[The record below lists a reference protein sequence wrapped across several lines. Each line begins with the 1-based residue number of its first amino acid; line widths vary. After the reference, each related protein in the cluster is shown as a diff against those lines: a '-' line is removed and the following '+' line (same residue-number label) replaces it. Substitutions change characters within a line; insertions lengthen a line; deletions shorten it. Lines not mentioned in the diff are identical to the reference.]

1 MARNTYS
8 YSTKK
13 IRKEQMKKY
22 GLLFLLLV
30 SCATSSIKRDFTIRD
45 YKELKLK
52 NGLRVL
58 LVHDKSLPYI
68 STTLMLHTG
77 SISDPPL
84 YSGLTSFVTGMLDTG
99 TQNLSALE
107 IADAFGK
114 LGTSFSA
121 TTQRDYTH
129 ITVSTLSYHQE
140 KLFEL
145 LGEVIS
151 RPSFPKSEIER
162 YRSKV
167 LAAIKTMSDKPSV
180 YARNMYNLYLY
191 GSHPYG
197 QSSLGIPKNVQ
208 SIKRQQIVNHYLRI
222 FRPNNATLAVV
233 GDFNKDIISLLET
246 SFKDWTDQ
254 EVLPPSFAKKD
265 TIKGRLIRL
274 VTKDDLTQAEVR
286 IGHIGIQRSDPDF
299 LRLRVANTILGRGF
313 VSRLMDHIRD
323 NLGLTYNISSDF
335 NARLDRGPFSI
346 TTFTKNQ
353 TVGQIIQE
361 TLTVLETFYKKGVTS
376 KEVKS
381 AKKYLLGIFP
391 QAIDTPEKLA
401 FNLLILRLYGIP
413 DTYLETYHHEISK
426 ITARQVNRVIK
437 KHIDPYNLKIL
448 VYAHSKVLDQI
459 RSLGIVE
466 IRHHT
471 DF

>member
-1 MARNTYS
+1 
-8 YSTKK
+8 
-13 IRKEQMKKY
+13 MKKY
-22 GLLFLLLV
+22 GLLFLLLI
-30 SCATSSIKRDFTIRD
+30 SCSTSPVKRGFTIRD

-77 SISDPPL
+77 SINDPPL
-84 YSGLTSFVTGMLDTG
+84 YSGLTSFVTGMLDAG
-99 TQNLSALE
+99 TKNRSALE

-121 TTQRDYTH
+121 ATQRDYIYMTA
-129 ITVSTLSYHQE
+129 STLSRHQTT
-140 KLFEL
+140 LFEL

-151 RPSFPKSEIER
+151 KPSFPKSEIER
-162 YRSKV
+162 YRSKT
-167 LAAIKTMSDKPSV
+167 LAVIKTMSDKPSA
-180 YARNMYNLYLY
+180 YAQNMYNLYLY

-197 QSSLGIPKNVQ
+197 RSSLGIPKSVQ
-208 SIKRQQIVNHYLRI
+208 SIKRQQIVDHYLRV

-233 GDFNKDIISLLET
+233 GDFNKDIVSLLET
-246 SFKDWTDQ
+246 SFKDWTHK
-254 EVLPPSFAKKD
+254 EVTPPSFAKKG
-265 TIKGRLIRL
+265 TIKGRLVRL

-299 LRLRVANTILGRGF
+299 LRLRIANTILGRGF

-323 NLGLTYNISSDF
+323 NLGLTYNISSGFD
-335 NARLDRGPFSI
+335 ARLDKGPFSI
-346 TTFTKNQ
+346 TTFTKTQ
-353 TVGQIIQE
+353 TVGQTIQE
-361 TLTVLETFYKKGVTS
+361 TLTILETFYKKGVTS
-376 KEVKS
+376 KEVVA
-381 AKKYLLGIFP
+381 AKKYLLGVFP

-401 FNLLILRLYGIP
+401 FNLLILRLYSIP

-426 ITARQVNRVIK
+426 INARQVNRAIK

-448 VYAHSKVLDQI
+448 VYAHSEVLDQI

-466 IRHHT
+466 VRHHT